1 MSRETESVYGRRG
14 LQGGALEPTRQL
26 AISRF
31 VSRTYGWMFLGLMT
45 TGLISYS
52 IATSEAAVQMLM
64 ENRGLFY
71 LVMFAEFGL
80 VIGLTAAANKITAAM
95 ATLGFLFYSALNGV
109 TFSVI
114 FLTYTMTS
122 VAQVFMISAGMFGGL
137 ALFGTVTRKD
147 LTGVGTFVGMG
158 LWGLILLGIVNMFV
172 QSSALSLGL
181 SAVGVIVF
189 SGLTAYEAQKIRLL
203 ANQYAGGRQGSE
215 EEGKGAIF
223 GALSLYLNF
232 INLFLSLLRLFGS
245 RRD

>member
-1 MSRETESVYGRRG
+1 MSREAESIYSR
-14 LQGGALEPTRQL
+14 GGALAPTRQL

-45 TGLISYS
+45 TGLISYAM
-52 IATSEAAVQMLM
+52 ATSEPAMRMMM

-71 LVMFAEFGL
+71 AVMIAEFA
-80 VIGLTAAANKITAAM
+80 VVMGLTAAANKLSAAM

-137 ALFGTVTRKD
+137 AVFGTVTRKD

-158 LWGLILLGIVNMFV
+158 LWGLILLGVANIFM
-172 QSSALSLGL
+172 QSDALSLGL

-189 SGLTAYEAQKIRLL
+189 SGLTAYEAQRIRML
-203 ANQYAGGRQGSE
+203 ANQYAGGAQGSE
-215 EEGKGAIF
+215 AEGKGAIF

-232 INLFLSLLRLFGS
+232 INLFLSMLRLFGS